1 MIFQFLEAAR
11 ARVEHR
17 LPPYG
22 DLWQEPFEEEK
33 QRFMESQET
42 SRVLQRSSPNAAGRK
57 NGPQAF
63 CVA

>member
-1 MIFQFLEAAR
+1 MVFQFLEAAR

-33 QRFMESQET
+33 QRFMEEAKK
-42 SRVLQRSSPNAAGRK
+42 RVASYND
-57 NGPQAF
+57 
-63 CVA
+63 